1 MRFSVERSTKMRI
14 ALCAAVV
21 MLGTALLN
29 IRSERAP
36 IEAARVS
43 ATPALELKPAPPTP
57 MAKEK
62 ARLGDDAN
70 WLPQWDAVIEEAIPD
85 GLLSSNVPR
94 DVKQFCPRFDSL
106 RDVDKRVYWA
116 YFFQALSGAEAGL
129 DPTSNVQHT
138 EPEVAVKDR
147 VSHRMVRS
155 EGLLQ
160 LTYQDAERYGCD
172 FDWEN
177 DKYLDEHDPA
187 KTILQPANN
196 LLCGVKILK
205 FQLVNQRKP
214 LLSKTSYWSPL
225 RPGWP
230 GFQTFLKQMSNV
242 PKACGRVRE
251 SIETTSVS
259 GGLGAAD

>member
-1 MRFSVERSTKMRI
+1 MRFCVERSAKMRI
-14 ALCAAVV
+14 ALCVAVI
-21 MLGTALLN
+21 MSGTALLN

-36 IEAARVS
+36 VEAARVS
-43 ATPALELKPAPPTP
+43 ATQALELKPAPATP

-70 WLPQWDAVIEEAIPD
+70 WLPQWDAVIEKAIPND
-85 GLLSSNVPR
+85 LLSSSVSR
-94 DVKQFCPRFDSL
+94 DVRNFCPRFDSL

-129 DPTSNVQHT
+129 DATSNVQHI
-138 EPEVAVKDR
+138 EPEVAVKDG

-172 FDWEN
+172 FDWES

-196 LLCGVKILK
+196 LQCGVKILK
-205 FQLVNQRKP
+205 FQLVDQRKP

-230 GFQTFLKQMSNV
+230 GFHMFLKQMSNV
-242 PKACGRVRE
+242 PKACGQKRA
-251 SIETTSVS
+251 SIGSAVDAPA
-259 GGLGAAD
+259 AAD